1 VRIKHTQLLLCVIV
15 IAIALVLIIQYAPDN
30 VFRIILGLPFVLLF
44 PGYALISVLF
54 PEKERLGGVERLAL
68 SLGLSLAIIP
78 IMGLIMNYTFGVN
91 INSALYSLAGFVL
104 LFSIIGIIRQRGLT
118 DAEKNS
124 FTISFEWFG
133 RQSILERILS
143 VILVLVACGTIGV
156 LVYTMAVPKTGSE
169 YSELY
174 ILNSQGN
181 TDNYPSDIQIG
192 DTESVIVVIIN
203 HENRT
208 ADYRIEIQID
218 NDPNDDIEP
227 ITLDT
232 IDNIT
237 LENEEKYEAPA
248 SFTPQITG
256 DGQKV
261 YFILFK
267 DGGTEPYL
275 EVNLTINVN

>member
-1 VRIKHTQLLLCVIV
+1 
-15 IAIALVLIIQYAPDN
+15 VLIIQFAPDN

>member
-1 VRIKHTQLLLCVIV
+1 MRIKHTQLLLCVIV
-15 IAIALVLIIQYAPDN
+15 IAIALVLIIYFAPDN

-118 DAEKNS
+118 DAEKHS

>member
-1 VRIKHTQLLLCVIV
+1 MRIKHTQSLLCVIV
-15 IAIALVLIIQYAPDN
+15 IAIALVLIIQFAPDN

-118 DAEKNS
+118 DAEKHS

-181 TDNYPSDIQIG
+181 TDNFPSDIQIG

-237 LENEEKYEAPA
+237 LENEEKYEASA
-248 SFTPQITG
+248 SFTPQTTG

>member
-1 VRIKHTQLLLCVIV
+1 MRIKHSHLLFCVII
-15 IAIALVLIIQYAPDN
+15 IAIALVLIIYFAPDN

-68 SLGLSLAIIP
+68 SFGLSLAIIP
-78 IMGLIMNYTFGVN
+78 IMGLIMNYTFGVSL
-91 INSALYSLAGFVL
+91 NSVLYSLAGFVL
-104 LFSIIGIIRQRGLT
+104 IFSIIAIIRQRGLT
-118 DAEKNS
+118 DAEKHS
-124 FTISFEWFG
+124 FTISFAWFD

-143 VILVLVACGTIGV
+143 VILVLVACGTVGV
-156 LVYTMAVPKTGSE
+156 LVYTIAVPKTGSE

-181 TDNYPSDIQIG
+181 TDNYPSKIQIG
-192 DTESVIVVIIN
+192 DTESVIVVVIN
-203 HENRT
+203 HENQT
-208 ADYRIEIQID
+208 ADYRIEVQID
-218 NDPNDDIEP
+218 NDPNDDIAP

-232 IDNIT
+232 IDNII
-237 LENEEKYEAPA
+237 LENEEKYETPA

-267 DGGTEPYL
+267 DGETEPYL

>member
-1 VRIKHTQLLLCVIV
+1 MRIKHTQLLLCVIV
-15 IAIALVLIIQYAPDN
+15 IAIALVLIIYFAPDN

-118 DAEKNS
+118 DAEKHS

-181 TDNYPSDIQIG
+181 TDNFPSDIQIG